1 MNWKA
6 GSKLYESNLCINF
19 AGNALLVFMYFLLVI
34 ILEHVGHRV
43 LLNSEYN
50 EIELKNQA
58 FVVADRLFLRERF
71 RGTEKDDVIDG
82 KKTFQLL

>member
-1 MNWKA
+1 MRYN
-6 GSKLYESNLCINF
+6 LYVF
-19 AGNALLVFMYFLLVI
+19 TYFVLVM

-43 LLNSEYN
+43 SSNSEYN

-82 KKTFQLL
+82 KNSFQIVVTNT

>member
-1 MNWKA
+1 M
-6 GSKLYESNLCINF
+6 
-19 AGNALLVFMYFLLVI
+19 

-43 LLNSEYN
+43 SSNSEYN

-82 KKTFQLL
+82 KNSFQIVVTNT